1 MIKKMVFIF
10 SVNLVTL
17 SLAHASDWSDFT
29 LEKMK
34 NLIYDKKI
42 TTIEGLF
49 QVLPSEMKKNPI
61 LVYDSRALNADLATF
76 QTPRIVMFNRDA
88 SLILSI
94 SRKLNATEATTR
106 QEALEFISFDKK
118 TGKFS
123 MHVEPFN
130 GKDLPFSGKG
140 QKNAQVCLA
149 CHGNNPRPLFHDYN
163 GWPGVYGSFGTNGVA
178 ARGSN
183 EHAGL
188 VNFLK
193 EYKTLPRYK
202 ELDLSGFYN
211 YPDADRKDANGVVT
225 KLKGS
230 VGIAYKTQDLDGPL
244 SDLYIK
250 AKFTPHMAFGGEL
263 ESLLH
268 KRLSKKLQTKSQFKN
283 VILPLL
289 YFLGDETGEFG
300 VVDSRC
306 GNPNERT
313 KKVFAKLVE
322 LNKSNESALT
332 WIISQIETRIKKDAS
347 YRKAEVENNNFLS
360 PDVDNRGIASIPFTA
375 FFPTPINNSPDG
387 VTFRKQMA
395 VMEVL
400 FKKLGL
406 DVSDISTSTITP
418 TTGIFH
424 LSRLGRMA
432 VDEKYFQNLFRGLK
446 WAAPYE
452 IQKLDALSCED
463 VETLGLQAVEEL
475 FKNSIIQKNQSGVLY
490 Y

>member
-1 MIKKMVFIF
+1 MKRKITMFMLA
-10 SVNLVTL
+10 NLAMSL
-17 SLAHASDWSDFT
+17 SAFASEWSDFN

-34 NLIYDKKI
+34 NLVYDKKI
-42 TTIEGLF
+42 TTIEELF
-49 QVLPSEMKKNPI
+49 SVITSEMKKNPI
-61 LVYDSRALNADLATF
+61 LVYDSRALNSDLVTF
-76 QTPRIVMFNRDA
+76 QTPRIIMFNRDA

-94 SRKLNATEATTR
+94 SRGLTKEESTTR
-106 QEALEFISFDKK
+106 KDVLEFIAFDKK

-123 MHVEPFN
+123 LHVEPFN
-130 GKDLPFSGKG
+130 GKDRPFSGLG

-163 GWPGVYGSFGTNGVA
+163 GWPGIYGSFGTQGVA
-178 ARGSN
+178 AHGSN
-183 EHAGL
+183 EHTGL

-193 EYKTLPRYK
+193 DYKNLPRYK

-211 YPDADRKDANGVVT
+211 FPEADRKDANGVVT

-230 VGIAYKTQDLDGPL
+230 VGVAYKTQDLDGPL
-244 SDLYIK
+244 SDLYAK
-250 AKFTPHMAFGGEL
+250 AKFTPHIAFGGEL
-263 ESLLH
+263 ETLLH
-268 KRLSKKLQTKSQFKN
+268 KRLSRKLQTKSQFKST
-283 VILPLL
+283 ILPLL

-322 LNKSNESALT
+322 LNKSNESSLN
-332 WIISQIETRIKKDAS
+332 WIISQIETRIKKDAD

-387 VTFRKQMA
+387 ATFRKQMA
-395 VMEVL
+395 VMEAL
-400 FKKLGL
+400 FTQLNL

-452 IQKLDALSCED
+452 VQKMDSLSCEEVEQKGLKA
-463 VETLGLQAVEEL
+463 VETL
-475 FKNSIIQKNQSGVLY
+475 FKNSLIQKRTKGVLY